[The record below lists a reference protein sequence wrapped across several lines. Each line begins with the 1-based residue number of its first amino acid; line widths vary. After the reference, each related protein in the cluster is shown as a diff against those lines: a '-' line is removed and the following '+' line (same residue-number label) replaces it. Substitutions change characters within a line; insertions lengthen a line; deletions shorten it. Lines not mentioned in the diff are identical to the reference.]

1 MRTISVIMDET
12 TLLCLLEREFEKWD
26 LDASVEDLFMSYYE
40 DNIDMFE
47 GMEFDPRA
55 IVDNDYINNYSV
67 YTKREIEENDV
78 GEEYIVYEKNGLYLV
93 EA

>member
-1 MRTISVIMDET
+1 MRTIRVIMDET
-12 TLLCLLEREFEKWD
+12 TLLCLLKREFERWD

-47 GMEFDPRA
+47 GMEFDPRV

-78 GEEYIVYEKNGLYLV
+78 GEEYIAYEKNGLYLV